1 MDILE
6 YIKQMQEMYGEDVIT
21 TADKL
26 EKPPKTVVREMFQN
40 AFKDN
45 KADGG
50 RAGYNDGQLVTPSVD
65 GSRSGYQG
73 PGKGNPGV
81 PKQYKTKMDQL
92 YTPEV
97 RKKILDTR
105 KTLFQETPVGKRL
118 QWIANNGKNYDSPLE
133 MKKAYEK
140 HFNHKIGS
148 KADALFYTVKDGV
161 GVSVNLGVDNLE
173 VLNKRLYL
181 DQIDN
186 LTNPGKQKRGVFS
199 FTKNFSED
207 EIFKSSIIQN
217 NPKVKKKFINLFAD
231 INKNAGTYAELG
243 PEEMVLKLKSKG
255 GYLLDGYEKGGFD
268 FLKSYPRPGDPQQTI
283 GGVHK
288 GITRNTLINAGIPA
302 EHIKSFQLVR
312 KPLESIEEV
321 LRKVSTNP
329 NYAKKVWGVGS
340 GTSQKIANQLN
351 NFLEGQKEARK
362 IVRDLDTMFIKGQM
376 NKEGY
381 KGTVDSYLK
390 TDAGKASSYNF
401 TKVFGG
407 VQFDHTLAKSIGRDY
422 KYLPRNYLLKGQFT
436 TGKFNR
442 IKKDIFDLPLIEML
456 KKHKEGK
463 ISGTKIKEFIDDFN
477 KKTGGYAEFT
487 FDEKKGK
494 IAYPQEKKVIYDLS
508 RYSNPGEVA
517 KELEKNIK
525 MTMSDEFQKGYKG
538 IISKEDL
545 KSFKT
550 VEASNIS
557 KNLEDLAAQIDPD
570 GCGRK
575 AGATGGRIGLKFGG
589 TTTCAT
595 KAKNYLNQV
604 IDRGIQNESPKRVS
618 LIKKILLG
626 TGNFIKQN
634 LSPKELLKV
643 ENLIGKPALYATAV
657 VESGLLLD
665 DVLRKKE
672 PINVAAAENFL
683 FGNLFNLDAD
693 AERAKNLLESG
704 VQLSPAAQEYAQ
716 NILDYDRYRQNEMSF
731 PASLISSKM
740 PGSDKYLKM
749 QEDLKNKIINTPD
762 TGKMDYKSAL
772 DEFEGTFKAKPKTIS
787 VFGKDIP
794 IDKPDK
800 PDVTPLTNKLARP
813 SGKRIGPMTAKK
825 EMKIDFSLP
834 TYLNSFPASNKFLNQ
849 YLESIGE
856 TPLQPGEGT
865 LFRMNQ
871 PDQRGLYGTQEKFAS
886 GGLASLTDTIPPES
900 GPMSEGLRFLY
911 NNDMD
916 Y

>member
-65 GSRSGYQG
+65 GSRPGYSGKNLDRAAYKEIRPITQANIDNYAFFTSKEAAKPYKFKVQLPNG
-73 PGKGNPGV
+73 TEVFKTKKAAQAAIDAAPITNRDYTEGLIDFKV
-81 PKQYKTKMDQL
+81 PKGATEFDKGR
-92 YTPEV
+92 V
-97 RKKILDTR
+97 KIPTDE
-105 KTLFQETPVGKRL
+105 FVGEGR
-118 QWIANNGKNYDSPLE
+118 D
-133 MKKAYEK
+133 KA
-140 HFNHKIGS
+140 KIF
-148 KADALFYTVKDGV
+148 KIVNKDG
-161 GVSVNLGVDNLE
+161 
-173 VLNKRLYL
+173 
-181 DQIDN
+181 
-186 LTNPGKQKRGVFS
+186 TNPKYTAAGAGGG
-199 FTKNFSED
+199 
-207 EIFKSSIIQN
+207 
-217 NPKVKKKFINLFAD
+217 KKKLYD
-231 INKNAGTYAELG
+231 
-243 PEEMVLKLKSKG
+243 
-255 GYLLDGYEKGGFD
+255 
-268 FLKSYPRPGDPQQTI
+268 
-283 GGVHK
+283 
-288 GITRNTLINAGIPA
+288 
-302 EHIKSFQLVR
+302 
-312 KPLESIEEV
+312 SIEEV
-321 LRKVSTNP
+321 KKAKLDFLPDELVKIDSKKIKEGINEVTYKNKKTGKIVKYYKPRVGESKETIPDKGTTSLKEAEKFIKDYYVRNPKPVRDPTKDYTSKYVRKKSLRETDPTKAVGTLKYNYHHVRQIAGGVPLTTDDVMIINQRINSALGTKYNQPLNAISEAIRKNNRLALEAMNAKQEGLALEYMKRSDNLNAQAEKIVNSAIDDLPKKYKGYVGFNQFTLPRDEYGLPISNEPMLIRKVGGMPVSKDAIDLTTLST
-329 NYAKKVWGVGS
+329 KD
-340 GTSQKIANQLN
+340 
-351 NFLEGQKEARK
+351 EATFRK
-362 IVRDLDTMFIKGQM
+362 IVRQQA
-376 NKEGY
+376 E
-381 KGTVDSYLK
+381 
-390 TDAGKASSYNF
+390 AGK
-401 TKVFGG
+401 
-407 VQFDHTLAKSIGRDY
+407 
-422 KYLPRNYLLKGQFT
+422 
-436 TGKFNR
+436 TGP
-442 IKKDIFDLPLIEML
+442 I
-456 KKHKEGK
+456 
-463 ISGTKIKEFIDDFN
+463 
-477 KKTGGYAEFT
+477 
-487 FDEKKGK
+487 
-494 IAYPQEKKVIYDLS
+494 
-508 RYSNPGEVA
+508 
-517 KELEKNIK
+517 NIK
-525 MTMSDEFQKGYKG
+525 RL
-538 IISKEDL
+538 I
-545 KSFKT
+545 
-550 VEASNIS
+550 
-557 KNLEDLAAQIDPD
+557 KNLNDLAAQIDPD

-575 AGATGGRIGLKFGG
+575 AGATGGRIGLKFGS
-589 TTTCAT
+589 TACET

-604 IDRGIQNESPKRVS
+604 IDRGIQNEPPARVS
-618 LIKKILLG
+618 LIKKIVSG

-643 ENLIGKPALYATAV
+643 ENLIGKTALYATAV

-716 NILDYDRYRQNEMSF
+716 NILDHDKYRKNEMSF

-762 TGKMDYKSAL
+762 TGKMDYESAL
-772 DEFEGTFKAKPKTIS
+772 DEFEGTFKAKPKTIN
-787 VFGKDIP
+787 VFGKDIT
-794 IDKPDK
+794 IDAPDK
-800 PDVTPLTNKLARP
+800 PDVTPLVNKLARP
-813 SGKRIGPMTAKK
+813 PGRRIGPMTAKK
-825 EMKIDFSLP
+825 EMKVDFSLP

-900 GPMSEGLRFLY
+900 GPMSQGLRSLY